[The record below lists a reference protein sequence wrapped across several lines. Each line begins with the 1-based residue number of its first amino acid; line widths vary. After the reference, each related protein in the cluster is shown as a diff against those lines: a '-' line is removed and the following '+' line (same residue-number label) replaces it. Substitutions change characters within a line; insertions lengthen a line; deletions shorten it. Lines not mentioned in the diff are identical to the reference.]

1 MLFDSDRNVSSGDM
15 MKKKHRK
22 ILNEILAKT
31 QNFTKTLN
39 SKILQK
45 KHKGDE
51 QKSAG
56 LAHKVNIE
64 NLSGFQYSQRF
75 VWTLLSL
82 FLNGLM

>member
-31 QNFTKTLN
+31 QNFTKTQN

-51 QKSAG
+51 QKSTG

-82 FLNGLM
+82 FFNGLM